1 MWAAAAA
8 AAAAERQFVP
18 WYSVAHGDRSLHT
31 VWQACTPV
39 VHHIAEF
46 PIENVEQIFIY
57 GVDLQVS
64 HSLLENSATF
74 AEQGADG
81 R

>member
-39 VHHIAEF
+39 F
-46 PIENVEQIFIY
+46 TT
-57 GVDLQVS
+57 
-64 HSLLENSATF
+64 LLSFLLKMWGKYLFME
-74 AEQGADG
+74 
-81 R
+81 